1 MQIFDRILDLIIA
14 YPAYFLLFTISLVAI
29 VITVYDKII
38 SKKKSKRRVPEAT
51 LLMIS
56 ALGGSLAMY
65 LTMLIIR
72 HKTKHMKFMIGIPA
86 IMIWQIALA
95 VLLILQF

>member
-1 MQIFDRILDLIIA
+1 M
-14 YPAYFLLFTISLVAI
+14 LFTISLVAI

>member
-1 MQIFDRILDLIIA
+1 MQIFNKILNLIIA